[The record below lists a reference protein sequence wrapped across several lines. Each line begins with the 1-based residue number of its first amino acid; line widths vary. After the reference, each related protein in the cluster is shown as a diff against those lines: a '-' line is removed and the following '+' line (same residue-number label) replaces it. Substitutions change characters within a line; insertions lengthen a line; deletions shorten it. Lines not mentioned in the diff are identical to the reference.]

1 MYNLNNFSTQ
11 KGSTELKNFSS
22 NSTSFF
28 SPYNLSNFSKSEILS
43 QDSQNNNLSGDIS
56 EFNIYYDEEQRKVIA
71 EIVFTDGT
79 KTAKSYD
86 ISNLLQNVYN
96 NGYSN
101 GYNTGYNDGY
111 NKGHSEG
118 YNTGYNDG
126 VNSVDFKSSSAIL
139 DNFTIKTTVTLTNNK
154 SKTFSYTLT
163 ETEIINMYNK
173 ITQPDSGLHIKIGNT
188 EYVFPVIDSE
198 PHSDINAVYH
208 PAIDGHIE
216 YALLGNPVRKW
227 SFEIYVNSLQKL
239 QFLEQ
244 LTLNP
249 ICLVK
254 FDEIG
259 DYKQC
264 IIRSLTYSK
273 ITERRYRVSLD
284 LVIL

>member
-79 KTAKSYD
+79 KTTKSYD
-86 ISNLLQNVYN
+86 ISNLLQNAYN
-96 NGYSN
+96 N

-154 SKTFSYTLT
+154 SKTFTYTLT

-173 ITQPDSGLHIKIGNT
+173 ITQPDSGLHIKMGNT

-244 LTLNP
+244 LTVNP

-273 ITERRYRVSLD
+273 ITEGRYRVSLD